1 MGDIYLLCLLQVLG
15 FCEMCGIHL
24 LILHLSLWD
33 EFEVK
38 IFLLYVLISKG
49 SCHKLSQIWWL
60 DKFGD
65 KNTTFCL
72 SQLKRSEVQNQVV
85 GRFGSLRKLWE
96 IILWHYLSFWW
107 LPEIL
112 VSLGLWKQ
120 MFSNITLHLQVS
132 LLSVSPFCYLY
143 FIWSVIE
150 FSYCFCC
157 SVHKSCWTLWDP
169 KDCSMPGSSVFHC
182 LPEFAQIYVHWVD
195 DAI

>member
-15 FCEMCGIHL
+15 FFEKCGIHL
-24 LILHLSLWD
+24 LILLLSLWD

-60 DKFGD
+60 ETILFFVSHNSKDQKFKIKLLAGLVLYGSSEKLFYDTLLASGD
-65 KNTTFCL
+65 CLKYWCPLVCGSKCFQTSPYIFRCL
-72 SQLKRSEVQNQVV
+72 SFLC
-85 GRFGSLRKLWE
+85 
-96 IILWHYLSFWW
+96 
-107 LPEIL
+107 
-112 VSLGLWKQ
+112 
-120 MFSNITLHLQVS
+120 
-132 LLSVSPFCYLY
+132 LLFASVHTYLY

-157 SVHKSCWTLWDP
+157 SVHKSCWTLWNP
-169 KDCSMPGSSVFHC
+169 EDCSMPGSSVFHY